1 MAKLNETYELM
12 VIFSVKDGEEKVK
25 ELVER
30 FKTMITENGTLENVD
45 EGGKRR
51 LAYEI
56 DYQSEGYYTLYTF
69 TSSPD
74 FPKEIERVLNITD
87 GVMRSLVTVK

>member
-25 ELVER
+25 ELVEK
-30 FKTMITENGTLENVD
+30 FKALIAENGTVESVN
-45 EGGKRR
+45 EWGKRR
-51 LAYEI
+51 LAYDI

-69 TSSPD
+69 SSKPD
-74 FPKEIERVLNITD
+74 FPKEIERILNITD
-87 GVMRSLVTVK
+87 GVLRSLVTVK

>member
-45 EGGKRR
+45 EWGKRR